1 MALLHESAIFF
12 GAAIVSVPIFKRL
25 GFGAVLGY
33 LAAGV
38 IIGPWGFGLI
48 DEVEDILHFAELGV
62 VFLLFVIGLELKPS
76 RLWVLRKQVFGL
88 GMSQV
93 LVTGFLLAVVAY
105 LFGLGSKAA
114 LVAGF
119 GLALSSTAFV
129 LQMLAEKQQL
139 TTAHGRSAFAILL
152 FQDLA
157 VIPLLAV
164 VPLLG
169 ISGLTDRAGNTLLS
183 VTLAV
188 LAVVALIVGGR
199 YLLRHVFRAIA
210 RWGSDETFT
219 AAALFVVIGAALL
232 MEWVDLS
239 MGLGAFIAGI
249 LLADSEYRHQLEADI
264 APFKGLLLGLFFIAV
279 GMSVDIGLLL
289 QHVSLV
295 LGLTLGLLMTKGV
308 ILFGLARVY
317 RLNTDAAR
325 NLAFSVSQGG
335 EFAFVLFG
343 VAVGSRILDQA
354 TADLLIV
361 VVTFSMALTPLL
373 YVLNEKLL
381 EPWLHPDADPD
392 FDSIQGEENPV
403 IIAGFGRVGQIVG
416 RILQMRRIPFT
427 ALEHSPDQVDRVRKY
442 GNRVYYGEPS
452 RLSLL
457 RAANADK
464 AQAFVLAL
472 DDIEE
477 SLKTARVVRHHFP
490 NLKIYA
496 AARDR
501 YHALRL
507 MDIGVAYFIRETV
520 HSSLRLTQAV
530 LQGLDVDQISAT
542 QTVDT
547 FAKFDEELL
556 KKQHA
561 VHHDESKL
569 IQTAT
574 EASEELESL
583 FASAAESDTSDPEFN
598 HLDRS
603 S

>member
-12 GAAIVSVPIFKRL
+12 GAAIVSVPLFKRL

-48 DEVEDILHFAELGV
+48 DEVEDILHFGELGV
-62 VFLLFVIGLELKPS
+62 VFLLFVIGLELQPS
-76 RLWVLRKQVFGL
+76 RLWVLRRQVFGL

-93 LVTGFLLAVVAY
+93 FVTGLLLAVAAY
-105 LFGLGSKAA
+105 LLGLGTNAA

-139 TTAHGRSAFAILL
+139 TTTHGRSAFAILL

-169 ISGLTDRAGNTLLS
+169 ISGLTGEAGNTWLS
-183 VTLAV
+183 VTQAV
-188 LAVVALIVGGR
+188 LAVAALILGGR

-219 AAALFVVIGAALL
+219 AAALLIVIGAALL

-239 MGLGAFIAGI
+239 MGLGAFIAGM

-264 APFKGLLLGLFFIAV
+264 GPFKGLLLGLFFIAV

-289 QHVSLV
+289 KQVSLV
-295 LGLTLGLLMTKGV
+295 LGLTIGLLLVKGV
-308 ILFGLARVY
+308 VLFVLARVFHISA
-317 RLNTDAAR
+317 DAAR

-343 VAVGSRILDQA
+343 IAAGSQVLDQA

-361 VVTFSMALTPLL
+361 VVTFSMALTPILFMF
-373 YVLNEKLL
+373 NEKLL
-381 EPWLHPDADPD
+381 DRWLHADTEPD
-392 FDSIQGEENPV
+392 FDTIQGEENPV

-427 ALEHSPDQVDRVRKY
+427 ALEHNPDQVDMVRRY

-452 RLSLL
+452 RVSLL

-464 AQAFVLAL
+464 AQVFVLAL
-472 DDIEE
+472 GDIEE
-477 SLKTARVVRHHFP
+477 SLKTARVVKHHFP

-496 AARDR
+496 VARDR

-507 MDIGVAYFIRETV
+507 MDIGVAYFIRETIQ
-520 HSSLRLTQAV
+520 SSLRLSEAV
-530 LQGLDVDQISAT
+530 LRGIDVDQTHAI

-547 FAKFDEELL
+547 FEKFDEELL

-569 IQTAT
+569 IQTAA
-574 EASEELESL
+574 EASEELNSL
-583 FASAAESDTSDPEFN
+583 FASAAESDTAD
-598 HLDRS
+598 
-603 S
+603 

>member
-1 MALLHESAIFF
+1 MTLLQESAIFF
-12 GAAIVSVPIFKRL
+12 GAAIVSVPVFKRL

-48 DEVEDILHFAELGV
+48 DEVEDILHFSELGV
-62 VFLLFVIGLELKPS
+62 VFLLFVIGLELQPS

-93 LVTGFLLAVVAY
+93 LVTGFLLALVAY
-105 LFGLGSKAA
+105 LLGLGTNAA

-139 TTAHGRSAFAILL
+139 TTVHGRSAFAILL

-157 VIPLLAV
+157 VIPLLAM

-169 ISGLTDRAGNTLLS
+169 ISSLTGEAGNTWLG
-183 VTLAV
+183 VTQTV
-188 LAVVALIVGGR
+188 FAVVVLILGGR

-219 AAALFVVIGAALL
+219 AAALFIVIGAALL

-239 MGLGAFIAGI
+239 MGLGAFIAGM

-279 GMSVDIGLLL
+279 GMAVDIGLLL
-289 QHVSLV
+289 TQVSLV
-295 LGLTLGLLMTKGV
+295 LGLTIGLLLVKGV
-308 ILFGLARVY
+308 VLLGLARAF
-317 RLNTDAAR
+317 RLGADAAR

-343 VAVGSRILDQA
+343 VAAGSRVLDQA
-354 TADLLIV
+354 TVDLLIV
-361 VVTFSMALTPLL
+361 VVTFSMILTPLL
-373 YVLNEKLL
+373 FILNEKYLDR
-381 EPWLHPDADPD
+381 WLHPAAEPD
-392 FDSIQGEENPV
+392 FDTIQGEENPV

-427 ALEHSPDQVDRVRKY
+427 ALEHSPDQVDLVRRY

-464 AQAFVLAL
+464 AKVFVLAL
-472 DDIEE
+472 DDVEE
-477 SLKTARVVRHHFP
+477 SLKTARVVRHYFP
-490 NLKIYA
+490 SLKIYA

-520 HSSLRLTQAV
+520 QSSLRLSEAV
-530 LQGLDVDQISAT
+530 LQGLDVDQTHAT
-542 QTVDT
+542 QAVDT

-583 FASAAESDTSDPEFN
+583 FASAAE
-598 HLDRS
+598 
-603 S
+603 

>member
-1 MALLHESAIFF
+1 MELLDESAVFF
-12 GAAIVSVPIFKRL
+12 AAAIVSVPLFKRL

-38 IIGPWGFGLI
+38 IIGPWGFGWI
-48 DEVEDILHFAELGV
+48 DEVEDILHFGELGV
-62 VFLLFVIGLELKPS
+62 VFLLFVIGLELQPS

-93 LVTGFLLAVVAY
+93 LVTGLLLAAAAY
-105 LFGLGSKAA
+105 LLGLGTNAA
-114 LVAGF
+114 VVAGF

-169 ISGLTDRAGNTLLS
+169 ITGLAGEAGNTWLS
-183 VTLAV
+183 VAQAV
-188 LAVVALIVGGR
+188 LAVVALILGGR

-210 RWGSDETFT
+210 QWGSEETFT
-219 AAALFVVIGAALL
+219 AAALLIVIGAALL

-239 MGLGAFIAGI
+239 MGLGAFIAGM

-289 QHVSLV
+289 KQAGLV
-295 LGLTLGLLMTKGV
+295 LGLTIGLLLVKGV
-308 ILFGLARVY
+308 VLFGLARVFQ
-317 RLNTDAAR
+317 LGTDAAR

-343 VAVGSRILDQA
+343 VAVASRVLDQA

-373 YVLNEKLL
+373 FMLNEKLL
-381 EPWLHPDADPD
+381 DRWLRPDAEPD
-392 FDSIQGEENPV
+392 FDTIEGEENPV

-416 RILQMRRIPFT
+416 RILQTRRIPFT
-427 ALEHSPDQVDRVRKY
+427 ALENSPDQVDLVRRY

-464 AQAFVLAL
+464 AKVFVLTL
-472 DDIEE
+472 DDVEQ
-477 SLKTARVVRHHFP
+477 SLKTARVVRHYFP

-501 YHALRL
+501 HHALRL
-507 MDIGVAYFIRETV
+507 MDIGVAYFIRETLQ
-520 HSSLRLTQAV
+520 SSLRLSEAV
-530 LQGLDVDQISAT
+530 LQGLNVDQTNAA
-542 QTVDT
+542 QAVDT
-547 FAKFDEELL
+547 FANFDEELL

-574 EASEELESL
+574 EAREELESL
-583 FASAAESDTSDPEFN
+583 FASAAGPDATE
-598 HLDRS
+598 
-603 S
+603 